1 MSNGK
6 RPFSGPPAG
15 GSTPKPDGSK
25 DGARKGSRARDHHA
39 SSRRKPLASLTE
51 RKVTTVDD
59 LWLLR
64 LTASPVEL
72 RSWQD
77 AVKTVLVKDYPKSA
91 FCIENGRYDNLVTAT
106 HSALFDQTFRRL
118 SGGVSYLD
126 AFNGRF
132 SQQAVVPAP
141 ATVGSSAA
149 ASSTAPVARR
159 TTASAS
165 AKHQIPT
172 RCWSV
177 SKPH

>member
-1 MSNGK
+1 MVKSLLVDPQ
-6 RPFSGPPAG
+6 RGPPRQLQGRSQG
-15 GSTPKPDGSK
+15 G
-25 DGARKGSRARDHHA
+25 RARDHHA
-39 SSRRKPLASLTE
+39 SSRREPLASLTE

-59 LWLLR
+59 IWLLR
-64 LTASPVEL
+64 LTAFPVEL

-91 FCIENGRYDNLVTAT
+91 FCIENGRYDNLAAAT
-106 HSALFDQTFRRL
+106 NSTLFDQTFRRL

-132 SQQAVVPAP
+132 PQQAVVPAP

-172 RCWSV
+172 RGWSV